1 VVQELTAVIQGFQQ
15 INYAGTK
22 DFGSIPL
29 SLQITI
35 KGLAPLDLLIMEMEL
50 IVLPRKELKE
60 YLLRHKPSRLIQL
73 IHAFYYILKIDE
85 AG

>member
-15 INYAGTK
+15 ILHAELK
-22 DFGSIPL
+22 DFGIIFL

-35 KGLAPLDLLIMEMEL
+35 KGLAPLDLRIMEMEL

-60 YLLRHKPSRLIQL
+60 YLLRLEPSRLI
-73 IHAFYYILKIDE
+73 
-85 AG
+85 